1 MLEFRISFVAYIVL
15 GQSLRLYVY
24 HAGWNF
30 LDRTYL
36 FEDTNKNVSLFYV
49 RISCR
54 PTYRAKSMPIDG
66 IMISV

>member
-1 MLEFRISFVAYIVL
+1 MQDGISWTV
-15 GQSLRLYVY
+15 
-24 HAGWNF
+24 
-30 LDRTYL
+30 TYL

-66 IMISV
+66 IMISELVFEE